1 MVAQARGAAGRE
13 TSPREAR
20 PPVATALE
28 VPLAIRVNLAD
39 GPSRA
44 RGRRPRDH
52 RGRRDRPSDPRRSAG
67 ARCRTDTFR
76 SSAGR
81 GPAGRGQDRR
91 SRSPCSRCPRPLRSG
106 PHGRVVHAELA
117 TEPDRRHRPGRQVVA
132 LEVSG
137 LEDVL
142 RDALPEHNRAVEGGR
157 SDLARRIE
165 PGGAGTGEVLNV
177 AGVVRYPGGP
187 LAAIGSRSG
196 PLWLRLETGPVPS
209 FAWVP
214 SAVST
219 AQQIFLAERWMKM
232 EWPLDAVVSGRWTQ
246 SSSGSS
252 HPGWE
257 PHPPSAPCSYGP
269 PIPMRRAHPR
279 SRPTPHSWGA
289 ARGVSS
295 PRLRDAFRLTLPAP

>member
-232 EWPLDAVVSGRWTQ
+232 GWPLDAVVERV
-246 SSSGSS
+246 
-252 HPGWE
+252 E
-257 PHPPSAPCSYGP
+257 PSWMGTPPAVGAVLV
-269 PIPMRRAHPR
+269 RATEPNAA
-279 SRPTPHSWGA
+279 GA
-289 ARGVSS
+289 ATISPNTPFVGRGTGGV
-295 PRLRDAFRLTLPAP
+295 LRPASGMHSA